1 MTRQNTLLY
10 GIEFD
15 GRTHYDFDIRLPVM
29 ADIYRALDD
38 AEKVHG
44 SSDSS
49 EGDLYYRMALM
60 AAVLTRLGDIP
71 ADAVTPE
78 LLLAGLL
85 PDDYARLNDAI
96 DELKKKRRRAS
107 ADGTDCDSP
116 SSPSAPTASAKHA

>member
-49 EGDLYYRMALM
+49 AGDLYYR
-60 AAVLTRLGDIP
+60 
-71 ADAVTPE
+71 
-78 LLLAGLL
+78 
-85 PDDYARLNDAI
+85 
-96 DELKKKRRRAS
+96 
-107 ADGTDCDSP
+107 
-116 SSPSAPTASAKHA
+116 